1 MPSFVNP
8 IHTNANALNS
18 GTKNEVK
25 DTKNAPKSAS
35 KDFNKILNQKISKDK
50 TAPKENPNAL
60 KATPKDAKEDAKEL
74 EKTPTPHHQHA
85 QNLAKDQQAPTLK
98 DLLNHKKTTASHEA
112 QHETHEPTLKDL
124 LNHKKTTASHEA
136 QHETHEMHETN
147 PKTPNETLNKNE
159 KKPNGVASNAHQ
171 ANLTNKNPLTPTNH
185 ANNAIKNPTAPTH
198 NAKEPKTLKDIHAL
212 SQKHDLNASN
222 IQVGT
227 PLEKKETPLNAS
239 DQLALKTTQTS
250 INHTLAKNDSKNTAN
265 LSSVL
270 QSLEKKESHNK
281 ERTTPPSNEKKTPP
295 LREAL
300 QMNAIKRDKTL
311 SKKKPE
317 KTPTKTQTT
326 AATPENAP
334 KIPLKTPPLMPLIGA
349 NPPNDNAPTPLEKE
363 EKAKEVSENKEKT
376 KESNN
381 SAQSAQNAQASDKTS
396 ENKSAAPKETIKHF
410 TQQLK
415 QEIQEYKPPMS
426 RISMDLFP
434 KELGKVEVTIQKVG
448 KNLKVSVISHNNS
461 LQTFLDNQQDLKNSL
476 NALGFEGVDLS
487 FSQDSSKEQ
496 PKEPLREPFKE
507 QESTPLKENALKS
520 YQENTDNENK
530 ETSMQITL
538 YA

>member
-1 MPSFVNP
+1 MPSPINP
-8 IHTNANALNS
+8 IHTNANANASTLINS
-18 GTKNEVK
+18 GAKNEVK
-25 DTKNAPKSAS
+25 DTKNAPKNAS
-35 KDFNKILNQKISKDK
+35 KDFSKILNQKISKDK

-60 KATPKDAKEDAKEL
+60 KATPKDTKEL

-112 QHETHEPTLKDL
+112 QHETHK
-124 LNHKKTTASHEA
+124 
-136 QHETHEMHETN
+136 MHETN

-159 KKPNGVASNAHQ
+159 KKPNGVTSSVHQ
-171 ANLTNKNPLTPTNH
+171 ENSIHKNPLTPTNH
-185 ANNAIKNPTAPTH
+185 ANNAIKNPTAPTDTK
-198 NAKEPKTLKDIHAL
+198 KEPKTLKDIHVL

-222 IQVGT
+222 IQVSA

-250 INHTLAKNDSKNTAN
+250 INHTLAKNDTKNTAN

-270 QSLEKKESHNK
+270 QSLEKKESPNK
-281 ERTTPPSNEKKTPP
+281 EHATPPNNEKKTPP

-326 AATPENAP
+326 AQAATPENAP
-334 KIPLKTPPLMPLIGA
+334 KISLKTPPLMPLIGA
-349 NPPNDNAPTPLEKE
+349 NPPNDNTPTPLEKE
-363 EKAKEVSENKEKT
+363 EKTKEISENKEKT
-376 KESNN
+376 KESTN

-396 ENKSAAPKETIKHF
+396 ENKSVVPKETIKHF

-496 PKEPLREPFKE
+496 PKEQLREPFKE

>member
-1 MPSFVNP
+1 MPSPVNP
-8 IHTNANALNS
+8 IHTNANALN
-18 GTKNEVK
+18 GGAKNEVK

-35 KDFNKILNQKISKDK
+35 KDFSKILNQKISKDK
-50 TAPKENPNAL
+50 TASKEDPNAS
-60 KATPKDAKEDAKEL
+60 KVTPKDAKTL
-74 EKTPTPHHQHA
+74 EKTPTLNHQHA

-98 DLLNHKKTTASHEA
+98 DWLNHQKTTAPHEA
-112 QHETHEPTLKDL
+112 QHETHEA
-124 LNHKKTTASHEA
+124 N
-136 QHETHEMHETN
+136 ETN

-159 KKPNGVASNAHQ
+159 KKPNEVTSNAHQ
-171 ANLTNKNPLTPTNH
+171 TNLPSKNPITPNH
-185 ANNAIKNPTAPTH
+185 ANNATQKPTTPTH
-198 NAKEPKTLKDIHAL
+198 NAKDPKTLKDIQTL

-222 IQVGT
+222 IQAATT
-227 PLEKKETPLNAS
+227 PENKTPLNAS
-239 DQLALKTTQTS
+239 DHLALKTTQTPT
-250 INHTLAKNDSKNTAN
+250 NHTLAKNDAKNTAN

-270 QSLEKKESHNK
+270 QSLEKKESPNK
-281 ERTTPPSNEKKTPP
+281 EHANPQNNEKKTPP
-295 LREAL
+295 LKEAL

-326 AATPENAP
+326 APSITPENAP

-349 NPPNDNAPTPLEKE
+349 NPPPNNNIPTPLEKE
-363 EKAKEVSENKEKT
+363 EKTQEISDNKEKA
-376 KESNN
+376 KETNS
-381 SAQSAQNAQASDKTS
+381 SAQSTQNTQVSDKTS
-396 ENKSAAPKETIKHF
+396 DNKSIAPKETIKHF

-426 RISMDLFP
+426 KISMDLFP

-496 PKEPLREPFKE
+496 PKEQLREPFKE
-507 QESTPLKENALKS
+507 QELTPLKENALKS
-520 YQENTDNENK
+520 YQENTDHENQ

>member
-1 MPSFVNP
+1 MPSPINP
-8 IHTNANALNS
+8 IHTNANANASTLINS
-18 GTKNEVK
+18 GAKNEVK
-25 DTKNAPKSAS
+25 EAKNAPKSAS
-35 KDFNKILNQKISKDK
+35 KDFSKILNQKISKDK
-50 TAPKENPNAL
+50 AAPKENPL
-60 KATPKDAKEDAKEL
+60 KATPKDTKESAKEDAKEL

-112 QHETHEPTLKDL
+112 QHEIHE
-124 LNHKKTTASHEA
+124 N
-136 QHETHEMHETN
+136 HETN

-159 KKPNGVASNAHQ
+159 KKPNGVASSTHQ

-198 NAKEPKTLKDIHAL
+198 NAKDPKTLKDIQTL

-222 IQVGT
+222 IQAT
-227 PLEKKETPLNAS
+227 APLEKKETPLNAS
-239 DQLALKTTQTS
+239 DKLALKTTQTP
-250 INHTLAKNDSKNTAN
+250 INHTLAKNDAKNTAN

-270 QSLEKKESHNK
+270 QSLEKKESHHK
-281 ERTTPPSNEKKTPP
+281 EHATPPSNEKKTPP

-317 KTPTKTQTT
+317 KTLTKTQTT
-326 AATPENAP
+326 APSPENAP

-349 NPPNDNAPTPLEKE
+349 NPPNDNAPTLLKKE
-363 EKAKEVSENKEKT
+363 EKTKEVSENKEKT

-381 SAQSAQNAQASDKTS
+381 SAQSAQNAQASDKAS

-434 KELGKVEVTIQKVG
+434 KELGKVEVIIQKMG

-496 PKEPLREPFKE
+496 PKESLREPFKE
-507 QESTPLKENALKS
+507 QELTPLKENALKS
-520 YQENTDNENK
+520 YQENTDNENQ

>member
-1 MPSFVNP
+1 MPSPINP
-8 IHTNANALNS
+8 IHTNANASALNS
-18 GTKNEVK
+18 GAKNEVK

-35 KDFNKILNQKISKDK
+35 KDFSKILNQKISKDK
-50 TAPKENPNAL
+50 TAPKENPSAL

-112 QHETHEPTLKDL
+112 QHEI
-124 LNHKKTTASHEA
+124 HKN
-136 QHETHEMHETN
+136 HETN

-159 KKPNGVASNAHQ
+159 KKPNGVASSAHQ

-185 ANNAIKNPTAPTH
+185 AIKNPAAPTH
-198 NAKEPKTLKDIHAL
+198 NAKEPKTLKDIQTL

-222 IQVGT
+222 IQVGA

-250 INHTLAKNDSKNTAN
+250 INHTLAKNDTKNTAN

-281 ERTTPPSNEKKTPP
+281 ERTTPLSNEKKTPP

-326 AATPENAP
+326 AAIPEDAP

-376 KESNN
+376 KESTN
-381 SAQSAQNAQASDKTS
+381 SAQSAQNTQASDKTS
-396 ENKSAAPKETIKHF
+396 ENKSVTPKETIKHF

>member
-8 IHTNANALNS
+8 IHTNASTNANALNS
-18 GTKNEVK
+18 GAKNGVK

-35 KDFNKILNQKISKDK
+35 KDFSRILNQKISKDK
-50 TAPKENPNAL
+50 TAPKENPSAL
-60 KATPKDAKEDAKEL
+60 KATPKDTKENAKEL

-98 DLLNHKKTTASHEA
+98 DLLNHKKTTASHES
-112 QHETHEPTLKDL
+112 QHET
-124 LNHKKTTASHEA
+124 
-136 QHETHEMHETN
+136 HETN

-159 KKPNGVASNAHQ
+159 KKPNEITSGAHQ
-171 ANLTNKNPLTPTNH
+171 TNLTNKNPLTPTNH
-185 ANNAIKNPTAPTH
+185 TNNAIKNPTAPTDT
-198 NAKEPKTLKDIHAL
+198 KKDPKTLKDIQTL

-239 DQLALKTTQTS
+239 DQLALKATQTS
-250 INHTLAKNDSKNTAN
+250 INHTLAKNDAKNTAN

-281 ERTTPPSNEKKTPP
+281 ERTTLPSNEKKTPP

-326 AATPENAP
+326 AQAATPENAP

-349 NPPNDNAPTPLEKE
+349 NPPNNNNPTPLEKE

-376 KESNN
+376 KESTN

-426 RISMDLFP
+426 KISMDLFP

-496 PKEPLREPFKE
+496 PKEQLREPFKE

>member
-1 MPSFVNP
+1 MPSPVNP

-18 GTKNEVK
+18 GAKNEVK

-35 KDFNKILNQKISKDK
+35 KDFSKILNQKISKDK
-50 TAPKENPNAL
+50 TAPKEDPNAL
-60 KATPKDAKEDAKEL
+60 KATPKDAKAL
-74 EKTPTPHHQHA
+74 EKTPTLPHQHA
-85 QNLAKDQQAPTLK
+85 QKLAKDQQAPTLK
-98 DLLNHKKTTASHEA
+98 DWLNHKKTTAPHET
-112 QHETHEPTLKDL
+112 QHETHEA
-124 LNHKKTTASHEA
+124 N
-136 QHETHEMHETN
+136 ETN

-159 KKPNGVASNAHQ
+159 KKPNEVTSNAHQ
-171 ANLTNKNPLTPTNH
+171 TNLASKNPITPNH
-185 ANNAIKNPTAPTH
+185 ANNAIKNPTAPTDTK
-198 NAKEPKTLKDIHAL
+198 KEPKTLKDIQTL

-222 IQVGT
+222 IQAATT
-227 PLEKKETPLNAS
+227 PENKNPLNAS
-239 DQLALKTTQTS
+239 DHLALKTTQTPT
-250 INHTLAKNDSKNTAN
+250 NHTLAKNDAKNTAN

-281 ERTTPPSNEKKTPP
+281 EHANPQNNEKKTPP
-295 LREAL
+295 LKEAL
-300 QMNAIKRDKTL
+300 EMNAIKRDKTL
-311 SKKKPE
+311 SKKKSE
-317 KTPTKTQTT
+317 KTPTKTQIT
-326 AATPENAP
+326 APSTTPENAP

-349 NPPNDNAPTPLEKE
+349 NPPNDNIPTPLEKE
-363 EKAKEVSENKEKT
+363 ETTKEASENKEKA
-376 KESNN
+376 KETSN
-381 SAQSAQNAQASDKTS
+381 SAQNAQNTQASDKTS
-396 ENKSAAPKETIKHF
+396 DNKSAAPKETIKHF
-410 TQQLK
+410 AQQLK

-434 KELGKVEVTIQKVG
+434 KELGKVEVIIQKVG

-496 PKEPLREPFKE
+496 PKEQLRELFKE

-520 YQENTDNENK
+520 YQENTDHENQ

>member
-1 MPSFVNP
+1 MPSPINP
-8 IHTNANALNS
+8 IHTNASTLINS
-18 GTKNEVK
+18 GAKNEVK

-35 KDFNKILNQKISKDK
+35 KDFSKILNQKISKDK

-60 KATPKDAKEDAKEL
+60 KATPKDTKENAKEL

-98 DLLNHKKTTASHEA
+98 DLLNHKKTTASHET
-112 QHETHEPTLKDL
+112 QHEI
-124 LNHKKTTASHEA
+124 HKN
-136 QHETHEMHETN
+136 HETN

-159 KKPNGVASNAHQ
+159 KKPNGVVSNAHQ

-185 ANNAIKNPTAPTH
+185 PIKNPTAPTH
-198 NAKEPKTLKDIHAL
+198 NAKEPKTLKDIQTL

-222 IQVGT
+222 IQVNA

-250 INHTLAKNDSKNTAN
+250 INHTLAKNGTKNTAN

-270 QSLEKKESHNK
+270 QSLEKKESQNK
-281 ERTTPPSNEKKTPP
+281 EHATLPHNEKKTPP

-326 AATPENAP
+326 AQAATPENAP
-334 KIPLKTPPLMPLIGA
+334 KIPLKTLSLMPLIGA
-349 NPPNDNAPTPLEKE
+349 NPPNDNAPTLLEKE
-363 EKAKEVSENKEKT
+363 ETTKEASENKEKT
-376 KESNN
+376 KESTN
-381 SAQSAQNAQASDKTS
+381 SAQNAQNAQASDKTS
-396 ENKSAAPKETIKHF
+396 ENKSATPKETIKHF

-496 PKEPLREPFKE
+496 PKEPLRE

>member
-1 MPSFVNP
+1 MPSPINP
-8 IHTNANALNS
+8 IHTSTNANASINS
-18 GTKNEVK
+18 GAKNE

-35 KDFNKILNQKISKDK
+35 KDFSKILNQKISKDK

-60 KATPKDAKEDAKEL
+60 KATPKNSKEGAKEDAKKL
-74 EKTPTPHHQHA
+74 EKTPTLQPQHA
-85 QNLAKDQQAPTLK
+85 QDFAKDQQAPTLK
-98 DLLNHKKTTASHEA
+98 DLLNHQKTTASHEA
-112 QHETHEPTLKDL
+112 QHE
-124 LNHKKTTASHEA
+124 N
-136 QHETHEMHETN
+136 HETN

-159 KKPNGVASNAHQ
+159 KKPNGVTSNAHQ
-171 ANLTNKNPLTPTNH
+171 ANLTHKNPLTPTNH
-185 ANNAIKNPTAPTH
+185 ANKNPTTPTH
-198 NAKEPKTLKDIHAL
+198 NAKEPKTLKDIQTL

-222 IQVGT
+222 IQAT
-227 PLEKKETPLNAS
+227 APLEKKETSLSAS
-239 DQLALKTTQTS
+239 DQLALKTTQTP

-270 QSLEKKESHNK
+270 QSLEKKESQNK
-281 ERTTPPSNEKKTPP
+281 ERTTPPNNEKKTPP

-300 QMNAIKRDKTL
+300 PMNAIKRDKTL

-317 KTPTKTQTT
+317 KTPTKAQTT
-326 AATPENAP
+326 APSIAPKNPP

-349 NPPNDNAPTPLEKE
+349 NPPPNDNAPTLLEKE
-363 EKAKEVSENKEKT
+363 ETTKEASDNKEKT
-376 KESNN
+376 KESTN
-381 SAQSAQNAQASDKTS
+381 STQSAQNAQASDKAS
-396 ENKSAAPKETIKHF
+396 ENKSTAPKETIKHF

-434 KELGKVEVTIQKVG
+434 KELGKVEVIIQKVG

-496 PKEPLREPFKE
+496 HKESLRESFKE

>member
-1 MPSFVNP
+1 MPSPINP
-8 IHTNANALNS
+8 IHTNASANANALNS
-18 GTKNEVK
+18 GAKNE

-35 KDFNKILNQKISKDK
+35 KDFSKILNQKISKDK
-50 TAPKENPNAL
+50 TASKESPNPNAL
-60 KATPKDAKEDAKEL
+60 KATPKDAKENAKAL
-74 EKTPTPHHQHA
+74 EKTPTPPHQHA

-98 DLLNHKKTTASHEA
+98 DWLNHKKTTAPHET
-112 QHETHEPTLKDL
+112 QHETHEA
-124 LNHKKTTASHEA
+124 NEA
-136 QHETHEMHETN
+136 N

-159 KKPNGVASNAHQ
+159 KKPNEVTSNDHQ
-171 ANLTNKNPLTPTNH
+171 TNLTNKNPITPTNR
-185 ANNAIKNPTAPTH
+185 ANNAIKNPTAPTDTK
-198 NAKEPKTLKDIHAL
+198 KEPKTLKDIQTL

-222 IQVGT
+222 IQAT
-227 PLEKKETPLNAS
+227 APLEKKETPLNAS
-239 DQLALKTTQTS
+239 DQLALKTTQAP
-250 INHTLAKNDSKNTAN
+250 INNTLAKNDAKNTAN

-281 ERTTPPSNEKKTPP
+281 EHATPPNNEKKTPP
-295 LREAL
+295 LKEAL

-311 SKKKPE
+311 SKKKSE
-317 KTPTKTQTT
+317 KTLIHAKTQTT
-326 AATPENAP
+326 APSIVSENAP

-349 NPPNDNAPTPLEKE
+349 NPPPNNNAPTPLEKE
-363 EKAKEVSENKEKT
+363 EKTQEVSDNKEKT
-376 KESNN
+376 KETNS
-381 SAQSAQNAQASDKTS
+381 SAQSAQNTQASDKTS
-396 ENKSAAPKETIKHF
+396 DNKSIAPKETIKHF

-434 KELGKVEVTIQKVG
+434 KELGKVEVIIQKVG

-496 PKEPLREPFKE
+496 PKEQLRELFKE

-520 YQENTDNENK
+520 YQENTDHENQ

>member
-1 MPSFVNP
+1 MPSPINP

-18 GTKNEVK
+18 GAKNEVK
-25 DTKNAPKSAS
+25 DAKNAPKSAS
-35 KDFNKILNQKISKDK
+35 KDFSKILNQKISKDK

-60 KATPKDAKEDAKEL
+60 KATPQNAKEDAKAL
-74 EKTPTPHHQHA
+74 EKTPTPHPQHA
-85 QNLAKDQQAPTLK
+85 QNPAKDQQAPTLK
-98 DLLNHKKTTASHEA
+98 DLLNHQKTTASHA
-112 QHETHEPTLKDL
+112 QHEK
-124 LNHKKTTASHEA
+124 N
-136 QHETHEMHETN
+136 HETN

-159 KKPNGVASNAHQ
+159 KKPNGVTSNAHQ
-171 ANLTNKNPLTPTNH
+171 TNLTNKNPLTPTNH
-185 ANNAIKNPTAPTH
+185 ANNANKNPTAPTH
-198 NAKEPKTLKDIHAL
+198 NAKESKTLKDIQTL

-222 IQVGT
+222 IQATTT
-227 PLEKKETPLNAS
+227 PENKTHLNAS
-239 DQLALKTTQTS
+239 DQLALKTTQTP
-250 INHTLAKNDSKNTAN
+250 INNTLAKNDSKNTAS

-281 ERTTPPSNEKKTPP
+281 EHANPPNNEKKTPP
-295 LREAL
+295 LKEAL

-311 SKKKPE
+311 SKKKSE
-317 KTPTKTQTT
+317 KTPTKAQTT
-326 AATPENAP
+326 APSTTPENAP

-349 NPPNDNAPTPLEKE
+349 NPPNDNPPTLLEKE
-363 EKAKEVSENKEKT
+363 ETTKEVSDNKEKT
-376 KESNN
+376 KEASN

-396 ENKSAAPKETIKHF
+396 ENKSVTPKETIKHF

-434 KELGKVEVTIQKVG
+434 KELGKVEVIIQKVG

-496 PKEPLREPFKE
+496 QAPKDQPKEPFKE
-507 QESTPLKENALKS
+507 QESSPLKENALKS
-520 YQENTDNENK
+520 YQENTDHENK

>member
-1 MPSFVNP
+1 MPSPINP
-8 IHTNANALNS
+8 IHTNANANANALIKNS
-18 GTKNEVK
+18 GAKNEVK
-25 DTKNAPKSAS
+25 EAKNAPKSTS
-35 KDFNKILNQKISKDK
+35 KDFSKILNQKISKDK
-50 TAPKENPNAL
+50 TAPKENPSAL
-60 KATPKDAKEDAKEL
+60 KATPKDAKEDAKQNAKEL

-112 QHETHEPTLKDL
+112 QHEI
-124 LNHKKTTASHEA
+124 HKN
-136 QHETHEMHETN
+136 HETN

-171 ANLTNKNPLTPTNH
+171 ANLTHKNPLTPTNH
-185 ANNAIKNPTAPTH
+185 AIKNPTAPTH
-198 NAKEPKTLKDIHAL
+198 NAKESKTLKDIQTL

-222 IQVGT
+222 IQVGA

-239 DQLALKTTQTS
+239 DQLALKTTQAP

-270 QSLEKKESHNK
+270 QSLEKKESQNK
-281 ERTTPPSNEKKTPP
+281 EHATLPHNEKKTPP

-317 KTPTKTQTT
+317 KTPIHAKAQTT
-326 AATPENAP
+326 AQAATLENAP

-349 NPPNDNAPTPLEKE
+349 NPTNDNTPTPLEKE
-363 EKAKEVSENKEKT
+363 EKAKEASENKEKT
-376 KESNN
+376 KESTN
-381 SAQSAQNAQASDKTS
+381 STQSAQNAQASDKTS

-496 PKEPLREPFKE
+496 PKEPFKE

-530 ETSMQITL
+530 ETIMQITL

>member
-1 MPSFVNP
+1 MPSPINP
-8 IHTNANALNS
+8 IHTNASANANALNS
-18 GTKNEVK
+18 GAKNE

-35 KDFNKILNQKISKDK
+35 KDFSKILNQKIAKDK
-50 TAPKENPNAL
+50 TTPKENPNAL
-60 KATPKDAKEDAKEL
+60 KATPKNSKEGAKEDAKTL

-85 QNLAKDQQAPTLK
+85 KDFAKDQQAPTLK
-98 DLLNHKKTTASHEA
+98 DLLNHKKTTAPHET
-112 QHETHEPTLKDL
+112 QHETHEA
-124 LNHKKTTASHEA
+124 N
-136 QHETHEMHETN
+136 ETN

-159 KKPNGVASNAHQ
+159 KKPNGVTSNAHQ
-171 ANLTNKNPLTPTNH
+171 TNLASKNPLTPTNRT
-185 ANNAIKNPTAPTH
+185 NNAIKNPTAPTH
-198 NAKEPKTLKDIHAL
+198 NAKESKTLKDIQTL

-222 IQVGT
+222 IQAT
-227 PLEKKETPLNAS
+227 APLEKRETPLNAG

-250 INHTLAKNDSKNTAN
+250 INHTLAKNDAKNTAN

-270 QSLEKKESHNK
+270 QSLEKKEPQNK
-281 ERTTPPSNEKKTPP
+281 DHATPPNNEKKTPP
-295 LREAL
+295 LKEAL

-311 SKKKPE
+311 SKKKSE
-317 KTPTKTQTT
+317 KTPTKAQTT
-326 AATPENAP
+326 APSIAPENAP

-349 NPPNDNAPTPLEKE
+349 NPPPNDNIPTPLEKE
-363 EKAKEVSENKEKT
+363 ETTKEASDNKEKT
-376 KESNN
+376 KETSN

-396 ENKSAAPKETIKHF
+396 ENKSTAPKETIKHF

-434 KELGKVEVTIQKVG
+434 KELGKVEVIIQKVG

-496 PKEPLREPFKE
+496 EKEQLRELFKE

-520 YQENTDNENK
+520 YQENTDHENQ

>member
-1 MPSFVNP
+1 MPSPINP
-8 IHTNANALNS
+8 IHTNASALNS
-18 GTKNEVK
+18 GAKNGVK

-35 KDFNKILNQKISKDK
+35 KDFSKILNQKISNDK
-50 TAPKENPNAL
+50 SAPKENPSAL
-60 KATPKDAKEDAKEL
+60 KATPKDAKKDAKEL

-98 DLLNHKKTTASHEA
+98 DLLNHKKTTASHES
-112 QHETHEPTLKDL
+112 QHEI
-124 LNHKKTTASHEA
+124 HKN
-136 QHETHEMHETN
+136 HETN

-159 KKPNGVASNAHQ
+159 KKPNGVISSAHQ

-185 ANNAIKNPTAPTH
+185 TIKNPTAPTH
-198 NAKEPKTLKDIHAL
+198 NAKEPKTLKDIQTL

-222 IQVGT
+222 IQVRA

-239 DQLALKTTQTS
+239 DQLALKATQTS
-250 INHTLAKNDSKNTAN
+250 INHTLAKNDAKNTAN

-270 QSLEKKESHNK
+270 QSLEKKESHDK

-300 QMNAIKRDKTL
+300 QMNAVKRDKTL

-317 KTPTKTQTT
+317 KTPTKTKTT
-326 AATPENAP
+326 AQAVTLENAP

-349 NPPNDNAPTPLEKE
+349 NSPNDNAPTPLEKE

-376 KESNN
+376 KESTN
-381 SAQSAQNAQASDKTS
+381 STQSAQNAQASDKAS

-496 PKEPLREPFKE
+496 PKEQLKEPFKE
-507 QESTPLKENALKS
+507 QELTPLKENALKN
-520 YQENTDNENK
+520 YQENTNNENK

>member
-1 MPSFVNP
+1 MPSPINP
-8 IHTNANALNS
+8 IHASANASTLNS
-18 GTKNEVK
+18 GAKNEVK

-35 KDFNKILNQKISKDK
+35 KDFSKILNQKISKDK

-60 KATPKDAKEDAKEL
+60 KATPKNSKEGAKEDAKEL
-74 EKTPTPHHQHA
+74 EKTPTPHPQHA

-98 DLLNHKKTTASHEA
+98 DLLNHQKTTASHEA
-112 QHETHEPTLKDL
+112 QNETHE
-124 LNHKKTTASHEA
+124 N
-136 QHETHEMHETN
+136 HETN

-159 KKPNGVASNAHQ
+159 KKPNEFTSSAHQ
-171 ANLTNKNPLTPTNH
+171 ASLINKNPLTPTNH

-198 NAKEPKTLKDIHAL
+198 NAKEPKTLKDIQTL

-222 IQVGT
+222 IQATTT
-227 PLEKKETPLNAS
+227 PENKTPLNAS
-239 DQLALKTTQTS
+239 DQLALKTTQAP
-250 INHTLAKNDSKNTAN
+250 INHTLAKNDAKNTAN

-270 QSLEKKESHNK
+270 QSLEKKDPHNK
-281 ERTTPPSNEKKTPP
+281 EHATPPNNEKKTPP

-300 QMNAIKRDKTL
+300 PMNAIKRDKTL
-311 SKKKPE
+311 SKKKSE
-317 KTPTKTQTT
+317 KTPTKAQTT
-326 AATPENAP
+326 APSIAPENAP

-363 EKAKEVSENKEKT
+363 EKTKEASDNKEKT
-376 KESNN
+376 KESTN
-381 SAQSAQNAQASDKTS
+381 SAQSVQNTQSSDKTS
-396 ENKSAAPKETIKHF
+396 ENKSTTPKETIKHF

-496 PKEPLREPFKE
+496 EKEPFKELFKE
-507 QESTPLKENALKS
+507 QESSPLKENALKS

>member
-1 MPSFVNP
+1 MPSPVNP

-18 GTKNEVK
+18 GAKNEVK
-25 DTKNAPKSAS
+25 DAKNAPKSAS
-35 KDFNKILNQKISKDK
+35 KDFSKILNQKISKDK

-60 KATPKDAKEDAKEL
+60 KATPKNSKESAKEDAKTL
-74 EKTPTPHHQHA
+74 KTPTLPHQHA
-85 QNLAKDQQAPTLK
+85 QNPAKDQQAPTLK
-98 DLLNHKKTTASHEA
+98 DWLNHKKTTASHEA
-112 QHETHEPTLKDL
+112 QHET
-124 LNHKKTTASHEA
+124 
-136 QHETHEMHETN
+136 HETN

-159 KKPNGVASNAHQ
+159 KKPNGVTSNAHQ
-171 ANLTNKNPLTPTNH
+171 TSLTNKNPLPPTNH

-198 NAKEPKTLKDIHAL
+198 NAKEPKTLKDIQTL

-222 IQVGT
+222 IQAATT
-227 PLEKKETPLNAS
+227 PENKTPLNAS
-239 DQLALKTTQTS
+239 DQLALKTTQTP
-250 INHTLAKNDSKNTAN
+250 INHTLTKNNTKNTAN

-281 ERTTPPSNEKKTPP
+281 ERTTPPNNEKKTPP
-295 LREAL
+295 LKEAL
-300 QMNAIKRDKTL
+300 PMNAIKRDKTL
-311 SKKKPE
+311 SKKKSE
-317 KTPTKTQTT
+317 KTPTKAQTT
-326 AATPENAP
+326 APSIAPENAP

-349 NPPNDNAPTPLEKE
+349 NPPLNDNAPTLLEKE
-363 EKAKEVSENKEKT
+363 ETTKEASDNKEKT
-376 KESNN
+376 KETNN

-396 ENKSAAPKETIKHF
+396 ENKSTAPKETIKHF
-410 TQQLK
+410 IQQLK

-434 KELGKVEVTIQKVG
+434 KELGKVEVVIQKVG

-496 PKEPLREPFKE
+496 PKEQLRELFKE
-507 QESTPLKENALKS
+507 QESSPLKENALKS
-520 YQENTDNENK
+520 YQENTDNENQ

>member
-1 MPSFVNP
+1 MPSPVNP

-18 GTKNEVK
+18 GAKNE

-35 KDFNKILNQKISKDK
+35 KDFSKILNQKISKDK
-50 TAPKENPNAL
+50 TASKEDPNAL
-60 KATPKDAKEDAKEL
+60 KATPKNAKEGAKEDAKAL
-74 EKTPTPHHQHA
+74 EKTPTPHVQTPKEI
-85 QNLAKDQQAPTLK
+85 AKNQQAPTLK
-98 DLLNHKKTTASHEA
+98 DWLNHPKTHPKTHPTAPQKA
-112 QHETHEPTLKDL
+112 QHETHE
-124 LNHKKTTASHEA
+124 
-136 QHETHEMHETN
+136 HETN
-147 PKTPNETLNKNE
+147 PKTPNETLNKNG
-159 KKPNGVASNAHQ
+159 KKPNEVTSNAHQ
-171 ANLTNKNPLTPTNH
+171 TNLLSKNPITPNR
-185 ANNAIKNPTAPTH
+185 ANNAIKNPTAPTDTK
-198 NAKEPKTLKDIHAL
+198 KEPKTLKDIQAL

-222 IQVGT
+222 IQAATT
-227 PLEKKETPLNAS
+227 PENKTPLNAS
-239 DQLALKTTQTS
+239 DQLALKTTQTP
-250 INHTLAKNDSKNTAN
+250 INHTLAKNDAKNTAN

-270 QSLEKKESHNK
+270 QSLEKKEPPNK
-281 ERTTPPSNEKKTPP
+281 EHANLQNNEKKTPP
-295 LREAL
+295 LKEAL

-311 SKKKPE
+311 SKKKSE
-317 KTPTKTQTT
+317 KTPIHAKTQTT
-326 AATPENAP
+326 APSATPENAP

-349 NPPNDNAPTPLEKE
+349 NPPPNDNAPTPLEKE
-363 EKAKEVSENKEKT
+363 EKTQEISENKEKA
-376 KESNN
+376 KEASS
-381 SAQSAQNAQASDKTS
+381 SAQSAQNTQASDKTS
-396 ENKSAAPKETIKHF
+396 ENKSIAPKETIKHF

-426 RISMDLFP
+426 KISMDLFP
-434 KELGKVEVTIQKVG
+434 KELGKVEVIIQKVG

-496 PKEPLREPFKE
+496 PKEQLRELFKE
-507 QESTPLKENALKS
+507 QESSPLKENALKS

>member
-1 MPSFVNP
+1 MPSPINP
-8 IHTNANALNS
+8 IHTNANANANASINS
-18 GTKNEVK
+18 GAKNE

-35 KDFNKILNQKISKDK
+35 KDFSKILNQKISKDK

-60 KATPKDAKEDAKEL
+60 KATPKDAKEGAKENAKAL
-74 EKTPTPHHQHA
+74 EKTPTLPHQHA
-85 QNLAKDQQAPTLK
+85 QNPAKDQQAPTLK
-98 DLLNHKKTTASHEA
+98 DWLNHQKTTASHEA
-112 QHETHEPTLKDL
+112 QHET
-124 LNHKKTTASHEA
+124 
-136 QHETHEMHETN
+136 HETN

-159 KKPNGVASNAHQ
+159 KKSNGVTSSAHQ
-171 ANLTNKNPLTPTNH
+171 TNLASKNPITPNH
-185 ANNAIKNPTAPTH
+185 ANNAIKNPTTPTH
-198 NAKEPKTLKDIHAL
+198 NAKDPKTLKDIQTL

-222 IQVGT
+222 IQATT
-227 PLEKKETPLNAS
+227 PLEKKETPLSAS
-239 DQLALKTTQTS
+239 DQFALKTTQTP
-250 INHTLAKNDSKNTAN
+250 INNTLAKNDAKNTAN

-270 QSLEKKESHNK
+270 QSLEKKDPHNK
-281 ERTTPPSNEKKTPP
+281 EHANPTSNEKKTPS
-295 LREAL
+295 LKEAL

-317 KTPTKTQTT
+317 KTPTKAQTT
-326 AATPENAP
+326 ISSIAPENAP

-349 NPPNDNAPTPLEKE
+349 NPPPNDNPPTLLEKE
-363 EKAKEVSENKEKT
+363 ETTKEASDSKEKT

-434 KELGKVEVTIQKVG
+434 KELGKVEVIIQKVG

-496 PKEPLREPFKE
+496 PKEPFKE
-507 QESTPLKENALKS
+507 QELTPLKENALKS

>member
-1 MPSFVNP
+1 MPSPVNP
-8 IHTNANALNS
+8 IHTNASANANALNS
-18 GTKNEVK
+18 GAKNE

-35 KDFNKILNQKISKDK
+35 KDFSKILNQKISKDK
-50 TAPKENPNAL
+50 TAPKESPNAL
-60 KATPKDAKEDAKEL
+60 KAAQKDAKKDAKAL

-85 QNLAKDQQAPTLK
+85 QNPAKDQQAPTLK
-98 DLLNHKKTTASHEA
+98 DWLNRPKTHPTAPHET
-112 QHETHEPTLKDL
+112 QHETHEA
-124 LNHKKTTASHEA
+124 N
-136 QHETHEMHETN
+136 ETN

-159 KKPNGVASNAHQ
+159 KKPDEVTSNAHQ
-171 ANLTNKNPLTPTNH
+171 ENSTHKNPLTPTNN
-185 ANNAIKNPTAPTH
+185 ANHTIKNPTALTH
-198 NAKEPKTLKDIHAL
+198 NAKEPKTLKDIQTL

-222 IQVGT
+222 IQATTTPENKT
-227 PLEKKETPLNAS
+227 PLSTS
-239 DQLALKTTQTS
+239 DQLALKTAQTS

-270 QSLEKKESHNK
+270 QSLEKKDPHNK
-281 ERTTPPSNEKKTPP
+281 EHATPPNNEKKTPP
-295 LREAL
+295 LKEAL
-300 QMNAIKRDKTL
+300 PMNAIKRDKTL

-317 KTPTKTQTT
+317 KTPTKAQTT
-326 AATPENAP
+326 AQAVTPENAP

-349 NPPNDNAPTPLEKE
+349 NPPPNDNAPTPLEKE
-363 EKAKEVSENKEKT
+363 ETTKEASDNKEKT
-376 KESNN
+376 KESSN

-396 ENKSAAPKETIKHF
+396 ENKSVTPKETIRHF

-496 PKEPLREPFKE
+496 PKEPFKEPFKE
-507 QESTPLKENALKS
+507 QELTPLKENALKS

>member
-1 MPSFVNP
+1 MPSPINP
-8 IHTNANALNS
+8 IHTNASANANANASTLINS
-18 GTKNEVK
+18 GAKNE

-35 KDFNKILNQKISKDK
+35 KDFSKILNQKISKDK
-50 TAPKENPNAL
+50 TASKESPNPNAL
-60 KATPKDAKEDAKEL
+60 KATPKDAKENAKEL

-85 QNLAKDQQAPTLK
+85 QNPAKDQQAPTLK
-98 DLLNHKKTTASHEA
+98 DLLNHQKTTASHEA
-112 QHETHEPTLKDL
+112 QHEI
-124 LNHKKTTASHEA
+124 
-136 QHETHEMHETN
+136 HETN

-159 KKPNGVASNAHQ
+159 KKPNGVTSNAHQ
-171 ANLTNKNPLTPTNH
+171 ANSTHKNPLTPTNN
-185 ANNAIKNPTAPTH
+185 ANSANKNPTAPTH
-198 NAKEPKTLKDIHAL
+198 NAKEPKTLKDIQTL

-222 IQVGT
+222 IQATT
-227 PLEKKETPLNAS
+227 PLEKKETPLNAG
-239 DQLALKTTQTS
+239 DQLALKTTQTP
-250 INHTLAKNDSKNTAN
+250 INHTLAKNDAKNTAN

-281 ERTTPPSNEKKTPP
+281 EHATPPSNEKKTPP
-295 LREAL
+295 LKEAL
-300 QMNAIKRDKTL
+300 PMNAIKRDKTL
-311 SKKKPE
+311 SKKKSE
-317 KTPTKTQTT
+317 KTPTKAQTT
-326 AATPENAP
+326 APSIAPENAP

-349 NPPNDNAPTPLEKE
+349 NPPPNDNAPTPLEKE
-363 EKAKEVSENKEKT
+363 EKTKEISDNKEKT

-396 ENKSAAPKETIKHF
+396 ENKSVTPKETIKHF

-496 PKEPLREPFKE
+496 PKEPFKEPFKE
-507 QESTPLKENALKS
+507 QESTPLKENALKN

>member
-1 MPSFVNP
+1 MPSLVNP

-18 GTKNEVK
+18 GAKNEVK

-35 KDFNKILNQKISKDK
+35 KDFSKILNQKISKDK
-50 TAPKENPNAL
+50 TTPKENPSAL
-60 KATPKDAKEDAKEL
+60 KDAPKDAKAL
-74 EKTPTPHHQHA
+74 EKTPTLPHQHA

-98 DLLNHKKTTASHEA
+98 DWLNHPKTHPTAKHET
-112 QHETHEPTLKDL
+112 QHETHEA
-124 LNHKKTTASHEA
+124 N
-136 QHETHEMHETN
+136 ETN

-159 KKPNGVASNAHQ
+159 KKPNEVTSNAHQ
-171 ANLTNKNPLTPTNH
+171 TNLPSKNPITPNH
-185 ANNAIKNPTAPTH
+185 ANNANATQKPTAPTH
-198 NAKEPKTLKDIHAL
+198 NAKEPKTLKDIQTL

-222 IQVGT
+222 IQAATT
-227 PLEKKETPLNAS
+227 PENKTPLNAS
-239 DQLALKTTQTS
+239 DHLALKTTQVPT
-250 INHTLAKNDSKNTAN
+250 NHTLAKNDAKNTAN

-270 QSLEKKESHNK
+270 QSLEKKESPNK
-281 ERTTPPSNEKKTPP
+281 EHANPQNNEKKTPP
-295 LREAL
+295 LKEAL

-311 SKKKPE
+311 SKKKSE
-317 KTPTKTQTT
+317 KTPIHAKTQTT
-326 AATPENAP
+326 APSATPENAP
-334 KIPLKTPPLMPLIGA
+334 KISLKTPPLMPLVGA
-349 NPPNDNAPTPLEKE
+349 NPPPNDNAPTLLEKE
-363 EKAKEVSENKEKT
+363 ETTKEVSENKEKT
-376 KESNN
+376 KESN
-381 SAQSAQNAQASDKTS
+381 SSAQNAQNTQASDKTS
-396 ENKSAAPKETIKHF
+396 ENKSTTPKETIKHF

-426 RISMDLFP
+426 KISMDLFP
-434 KELGKVEVTIQKVG
+434 KELGKVEVIIQKVG

-507 QESTPLKENALKS
+507 QELTPSKENALKS
-520 YQENTDNENK
+520 YQENTDNENQ

>member
-1 MPSFVNP
+1 MPSPVNP

-18 GTKNEVK
+18 GAKNEVK

-35 KDFNKILNQKISKDK
+35 KDFSKILNQKISKDK
-50 TAPKENPNAL
+50 TTPKESLNHSAL
-60 KATPKDAKEDAKEL
+60 KDTPKDAKEDAKAL
-74 EKTPTPHHQHA
+74 EKTPTLHHQHA
-85 QNLAKDQQAPTLK
+85 QNPAKDQQAPTLK
-98 DLLNHKKTTASHEA
+98 DWLNHQKTTALHEV
-112 QHETHEPTLKDL
+112 QHE
-124 LNHKKTTASHEA
+124 N
-136 QHETHEMHETN
+136 HETN

-159 KKPNGVASNAHQ
+159 KKPNEVTSNAHQ
-171 ANLTNKNPLTPTNH
+171 TNLTNKNPITPTNR
-185 ANNAIKNPTAPTH
+185 ANNSIKNPTTPTDTK
-198 NAKEPKTLKDIHAL
+198 KEPKTLKDIQTL

-222 IQVGT
+222 IQAATT
-227 PLEKKETPLNAS
+227 PENKTPLNAS
-239 DQLALKTTQTS
+239 DQLALKTTQTPT
-250 INHTLAKNDSKNTAN
+250 NHTLAKNDAKNTAN

-270 QSLEKKESHNK
+270 QSLEKKEVHNK
-281 ERTTPPSNEKKTPP
+281 ERTNPQNNEKKTPP
-295 LREAL
+295 LKEAL
-300 QMNAIKRDKTL
+300 EMNAIKRDKTL

-317 KTPTKTQTT
+317 KTPTKAQTT
-326 AATPENAP
+326 APSATPENAP

-349 NPPNDNAPTPLEKE
+349 NPPNNNAPTPLEKE
-363 EKAKEVSENKEKT
+363 ETTKEASDNKEKT

-381 SAQSAQNAQASDKTS
+381 SAQNAQNAQASDKTS
-396 ENKSAAPKETIKHF
+396 ENKSIAPKETIKHF

-434 KELGKVEVTIQKVG
+434 KELGKVEVIIQKVG

-496 PKEPLREPFKE
+496 PKEQLRELFKE

-520 YQENTDNENK
+520 YQENTDHENQ

>member
-1 MPSFVNP
+1 MPSPINP
-8 IHTNANALNS
+8 IHTNASANASTLINS
-18 GTKNEVK
+18 GAKNE

-35 KDFNKILNQKISKDK
+35 KDFSKILNQKISKDK

-60 KATPKDAKEDAKEL
+60 KATPKNSKENAKGDAKEL
-74 EKTPTPHHQHA
+74 EKTPTLQPQHA
-85 QNLAKDQQAPTLK
+85 QDFAKDQQAPTLK
-98 DLLNHKKTTASHEA
+98 DWLNHKKTTASHED
-112 QHETHEPTLKDL
+112 QHEIHE
-124 LNHKKTTASHEA
+124 N
-136 QHETHEMHETN
+136 HETN

-159 KKPNGVASNAHQ
+159 KKPNGVTSSVHQ
-171 ANLTNKNPLTPTNH
+171 TSLTHKNPLTPTNH

-198 NAKEPKTLKDIHAL
+198 NAKDPKTLKDIQTL

-222 IQVGT
+222 IQVTTT
-227 PLEKKETPLNAS
+227 PENKTPLNAS

-250 INHTLAKNDSKNTAN
+250 INHTLAKNDTKNTAN

-270 QSLEKKESHNK
+270 QSLEKKDPHNK
-281 ERTTPPSNEKKTPP
+281 EHATPPNNEKKTPP

-300 QMNAIKRDKTL
+300 PMNAIKRDKTL

-317 KTPTKTQTT
+317 KTPTKAQTT
-326 AATPENAP
+326 APSIAPENAP

-349 NPPNDNAPTPLEKE
+349 NPPPNDNAPTPLEKE
-363 EKAKEVSENKEKT
+363 EKTKEVSENKEKT
-376 KESNN
+376 KESTN
-381 SAQSAQNAQASDKTS
+381 STQNAQNAQASDKAS
-396 ENKSAAPKETIKHF
+396 ENKSATPKETIKHF

-496 PKEPLREPFKE
+496 PKEQLREPFKE

>member
-1 MPSFVNP
+1 MPSPINP
-8 IHTNANALNS
+8 IHTNANANALNS
-18 GTKNEVK
+18 GAKNE
-25 DTKNAPKSAS
+25 DTKNAPKGAS
-35 KDFNKILNQKISKDK
+35 KDFSKILNQKISKDK
-50 TAPKENPNAL
+50 TAPKENPSAL
-60 KATPKDAKEDAKEL
+60 KASPKDAKEDAKEL

-98 DLLNHKKTTASHEA
+98 DLLNHQKTTASHEA
-112 QHETHEPTLKDL
+112 QHK
-124 LNHKKTTASHEA
+124 N
-136 QHETHEMHETN
+136 HETN

-159 KKPNGVASNAHQ
+159 KKPNEFTSSAHQ

-185 ANNAIKNPTAPTH
+185 ANNAIKNPTAPTDTK
-198 NAKEPKTLKDIHAL
+198 KEPKTLKDIQTL

-222 IQVGT
+222 IQATTTPENKT
-227 PLEKKETPLNAS
+227 PLKAS

-250 INHTLAKNDSKNTAN
+250 INHTLAKNGAKNTAN

-317 KTPTKTQTT
+317 KTPTKAQTT
-326 AATPENAP
+326 AQAATPENAP

-363 EKAKEVSENKEKT
+363 EKTKEASENKEKT
-376 KESNN
+376 KESTNN
-381 SAQSAQNAQASDKTS
+381 TQSAQNTQASDKAS
-396 ENKSAAPKETIKHF
+396 ENKSTAPKETIKHF

-496 PKEPLREPFKE
+496 PKEQLREPFKE
-507 QESTPLKENALKS
+507 QELTPLKENALKS
-520 YQENTDNENK
+520 YQENTDNENQ

>member
-1 MPSFVNP
+1 MPSPINP

-18 GTKNEVK
+18 GAKNE

-35 KDFNKILNQKISKDK
+35 KDFSKILNQKISKDK
-50 TAPKENPNAL
+50 TAPKESPNAL
-60 KATPKDAKEDAKEL
+60 KATQKDAKEDAKAL
-74 EKTPTPHHQHA
+74 EKTSTPHHQHA
-85 QNLAKDQQAPTLK
+85 QNPAKDQQAPTLK

-112 QHETHEPTLKDL
+112 QHEI
-124 LNHKKTTASHEA
+124 
-136 QHETHEMHETN
+136 HETN

-159 KKPNGVASNAHQ
+159 KKPNGVTSNAHQ
-171 ANLTNKNPLTPTNH
+171 ENSIHKNPLTPTNH
-185 ANNAIKNPTAPTH
+185 ANHTIKNPTAPTH
-198 NAKEPKTLKDIHAL
+198 NAKEPKTLKDIQTL

-222 IQVGT
+222 IQVIA

-239 DQLALKTTQTS
+239 DQLALKTTQTP

-270 QSLEKKESHNK
+270 QSLEKKDPHNK
-281 ERTTPPSNEKKTPP
+281 ERATPPNNEKKTPP
-295 LREAL
+295 LKEAL
-300 QMNAIKRDKTL
+300 PMNAIKRDKTL

-317 KTPTKTQTT
+317 KTPTKAQTT
-326 AATPENAP
+326 APSVTPENAP

-349 NPPNDNAPTPLEKE
+349 NPPPNDNAPTPLEKE
-363 EKAKEVSENKEKT
+363 EKTKEASDNKEKT

-396 ENKSAAPKETIKHF
+396 ENKSVTPKETIKHF

-496 PKEPLREPFKE
+496 PKEPFKEPFKE
-507 QESTPLKENALKS
+507 QELTPLKENALKS
-520 YQENTDNENK
+520 YQENTDHENQ

>member
-1 MPSFVNP
+1 MPSPINP
-8 IHTNANALNS
+8 IHANANASALNS
-18 GTKNEVK
+18 GAKNEVK

-35 KDFNKILNQKISKDK
+35 KDFSKILNQKISKDK

-112 QHETHEPTLKDL
+112 QDETHE
-124 LNHKKTTASHEA
+124 N
-136 QHETHEMHETN
+136 HETN

-159 KKPNGVASNAHQ
+159 KKPNGVTSNAHQ

-185 ANNAIKNPTAPTH
+185 ANKNPTAPTDT
-198 NAKEPKTLKDIHAL
+198 KKDPKTLKDIQTL

-227 PLEKKETPLNAS
+227 PLEKKETPLKAS

-250 INHTLAKNDSKNTAN
+250 INHTLTKNDAKNTAN

-270 QSLEKKESHNK
+270 QSLEKKESQNK

-326 AATPENAP
+326 AQAATPENAP

-349 NPPNDNAPTPLEKE
+349 NPPNDNAPTLLEKE
-363 EKAKEVSENKEKT
+363 EKAKEASDNKEKT
-376 KESNN
+376 KESTN
-381 SAQSAQNAQASDKTS
+381 SAQNAQNAQASDKAS

-496 PKEPLREPFKE
+496 PKEQLRESFKE
-507 QESTPLKENALKS
+507 QESSPLKENALKS
-520 YQENTDNENK
+520 YQENTDHENQ

>member
-1 MPSFVNP
+1 MPSPVNP

-18 GTKNEVK
+18 GAKNE

-35 KDFNKILNQKISKDK
+35 KDFSKILNQKISKDK
-50 TAPKENPNAL
+50 TASKEDPNAL
-60 KATPKDAKEDAKEL
+60 KDTPKDAKEDAKAL
-74 EKTPTPHHQHA
+74 EKTPTLPHQHA
-85 QNLAKDQQAPTLK
+85 QNPAKDQQAPTLK
-98 DLLNHKKTTASHEA
+98 DWLNHKKTTASHET
-112 QHETHEPTLKDL
+112 QHETHEA
-124 LNHKKTTASHEA
+124 N
-136 QHETHEMHETN
+136 ETN
-147 PKTPNETLNKNE
+147 PKTPNETLSKNE
-159 KKPNGVASNAHQ
+159 KKPNEALSNAHQ
-171 ANLTNKNPLTPTNH
+171 TNLPNKNPITPTNH
-185 ANNAIKNPTAPTH
+185 VNNAIKTPTTPTH
-198 NAKEPKTLKDIHAL
+198 NAKEPKTLKDIQTL
-212 SQKHDLNASN
+212 SQKHDLNANN
-222 IQVGT
+222 IQAATT
-227 PLEKKETPLNAS
+227 PENKNPLNAS
-239 DQLALKTTQTS
+239 DHLALKTTQTPT
-250 INHTLAKNDSKNTAN
+250 NHTLAKNDAKNTAN

-270 QSLEKKESHNK
+270 QSLEKKEPHNK
-281 ERTTPPSNEKKTPP
+281 EHANPPNNEKKTPP
-295 LREAL
+295 LKEAL

-317 KTPTKTQTT
+317 KTQTKTQTT
-326 AATPENAP
+326 APSAMPENAP

-349 NPPNDNAPTPLEKE
+349 NPPPNDNIPTPLEKE
-363 EKAKEVSENKEKT
+363 EKTQEISENKEKT
-376 KESNN
+376 KESSN

-396 ENKSAAPKETIKHF
+396 ENKSIATKETIKHF

-434 KELGKVEVTIQKVG
+434 KELGKVEVIIQKVG

-496 PKEPLREPFKE
+496 PKEQLREPFKE

-520 YQENTDNENK
+520 YQENTDNEHK

>member
-1 MPSFVNP
+1 MPSPVNP

-18 GTKNEVK
+18 GAKNEVK
-25 DTKNAPKSAS
+25 DAKNAPKSAS
-35 KDFNKILNQKISKDK
+35 KDFSKILNQKISKDK
-50 TAPKENPNAL
+50 TASKEDPNAS
-60 KATPKDAKEDAKEL
+60 KVTPKDAKENAKDAKAL
-74 EKTPTPHHQHA
+74 EKTPTLPHQHA

-98 DLLNHKKTTASHEA
+98 DWLNHKKTTASHET
-112 QHETHEPTLKDL
+112 QHETHE
-124 LNHKKTTASHEA
+124 
-136 QHETHEMHETN
+136 HETN

-159 KKPNGVASNAHQ
+159 KKPNGVTSNAHQ
-171 ANLTNKNPLTPTNH
+171 TNLPNKNPLTPTNR
-185 ANNAIKNPTAPTH
+185 ANNAIKTPTTPTH
-198 NAKEPKTLKDIHAL
+198 NAKESKTLKDIQTL

-222 IQVGT
+222 IQATTT
-227 PLEKKETPLNAS
+227 PENKTPLNAS
-239 DQLALKTTQTS
+239 DQLALKTTPKNPTTNPTT
-250 INHTLAKNDSKNTAN
+250 IKNDAKNTAN

-270 QSLEKKESHNK
+270 QSLEKKEPHNK
-281 ERTTPPSNEKKTPP
+281 EHANPPNNEKKTPP
-295 LREAL
+295 LKEAL

-311 SKKKPE
+311 SKKKSE
-317 KTPTKTQTT
+317 KTPIHAKTQTT
-326 AATPENAP
+326 APSATPENAP
-334 KIPLKTPPLMPLIGA
+334 KLALKTPPLMPLIGA
-349 NPPNDNAPTPLEKE
+349 NPPNDNVPTPLEKE
-363 EKAKEVSENKEKT
+363 ETTKEISDSKEKAKETNS
-376 KESNN
+376 
-381 SAQSAQNAQASDKTS
+381 SAQSAQNTPASDKTS
-396 ENKSAAPKETIKHF
+396 ENKSIAPKETIKHF
-410 TQQLK
+410 AQQLK

-426 RISMDLFP
+426 KISMDLFP

-496 PKEPLREPFKE
+496 QAPKDQPKEPFKE
-507 QESTPLKENALKS
+507 QELTPSKENALKS

>member
-1 MPSFVNP
+1 MPSPVNP
-8 IHTNANALNS
+8 IHTNANALN
-18 GTKNEVK
+18 GGAKNEVK

-35 KDFNKILNQKISKDK
+35 KDFSKILNQKISKDK
-50 TAPKENPNAL
+50 TAPKESPNPNAL
-60 KATPKDAKEDAKEL
+60 KATPQDAKENAKEDAKAL
-74 EKTPTPHHQHA
+74 EKTPTLPHQHA
-85 QNLAKDQQAPTLK
+85 QNPAKDQQAPTLK
-98 DLLNHKKTTASHEA
+98 DWLNHQKTTASHA
-112 QHETHEPTLKDL
+112 QHETHE
-124 LNHKKTTASHEA
+124 
-136 QHETHEMHETN
+136 HETN

-159 KKPNGVASNAHQ
+159 KKPNGVTSNAHQ
-171 ANLTNKNPLTPTNH
+171 TNLASKNPLTPTNH
-185 ANNAIKNPTAPTH
+185 ANNAIKNPTTPTH
-198 NAKEPKTLKDIHAL
+198 NAKDPKTLKDIQTL

-222 IQVGT
+222 IQATT

-239 DQLALKTTQTS
+239 DQFALKTTQAP
-250 INHTLAKNDSKNTAN
+250 INHTLAKNDAKNTAN

-270 QSLEKKESHNK
+270 QSLEKKESQNK
-281 ERTTPPSNEKKTPP
+281 EHATPPNNEKKTPP
-295 LREAL
+295 LKEAL

-317 KTPTKTQTT
+317 KTPIHAKTQAT
-326 AATPENAP
+326 APSIAPENAP

-363 EKAKEVSENKEKT
+363 ETTKEASDNKEKT
-376 KESNN
+376 KESSN
-381 SAQSAQNAQASDKTS
+381 SAQSAQNTQASDKTS
-396 ENKSAAPKETIKHF
+396 ENKSVTPKETIKHF

-426 RISMDLFP
+426 KISMDLFP
-434 KELGKVEVTIQKVG
+434 KELGKVEVIIQKVG

-496 PKEPLREPFKE
+496 PKEQLRELFKD

-520 YQENTDNENK
+520 YQENTDHENQ

>member
-1 MPSFVNP
+1 MPSPVNP

-18 GTKNEVK
+18 GAKNE
-25 DTKNAPKSAS
+25 DAKNAPKSAS
-35 KDFNKILNQKISKDK
+35 KDFSKILNQKISKDK
-50 TAPKENPNAL
+50 TALKENPNAL
-60 KATPKDAKEDAKEL
+60 KATPKDAKEDAKAL
-74 EKTPTPHHQHA
+74 KKTPTLPHQHA

-98 DLLNHKKTTASHEA
+98 DWLNRPKTHPTAPHEA
-112 QHETHEPTLKDL
+112 QHETHEA
-124 LNHKKTTASHEA
+124 N
-136 QHETHEMHETN
+136 ETN
-147 PKTPNETLNKNE
+147 PKNPNETLSKNE
-159 KKPNGVASNAHQ
+159 KKPNEVTSNSHQ
-171 ANLTNKNPLTPTNH
+171 ANLPNKNPLTPTNH
-185 ANNAIKNPTAPTH
+185 ANHANKTPTH
-198 NAKEPKTLKDIHAL
+198 DTKEPKTLKDIQTL

-222 IQVGT
+222 IQAATT
-227 PLEKKETPLNAS
+227 PENKTPLNAS
-239 DQLALKTTQTS
+239 DQIALKTTRTPT
-250 INHTLAKNDSKNTAN
+250 NHTLAKNDAKNTAN

-270 QSLEKKESHNK
+270 QSLEKKEAQNK
-281 ERTTPPSNEKKTPP
+281 EHANPQNNEKKTPP
-295 LREAL
+295 LKEAL

-317 KTPTKTQTT
+317 KTPTKAQTT
-326 AATPENAP
+326 APSIAPENAP

-349 NPPNDNAPTPLEKE
+349 NPPNDNPPTLLEKE
-363 EKAKEVSENKEKT
+363 ETTKEISDNKEKT
-376 KESNN
+376 KESSN

-396 ENKSAAPKETIKHF
+396 ENKSVTPKETIKHF

-426 RISMDLFP
+426 KISMDLFP
-434 KELGKVEVTIQKVG
+434 KELGKVEITIQKVG

-496 PKEPLREPFKE
+496 QAPKDQPKEPFKE
-507 QESTPLKENALKS
+507 QELTPLKENALKS
-520 YQENTDNENK
+520 YQENTDHENQ

>member
-1 MPSFVNP
+1 MPSPINP
-8 IHTNANALNS
+8 IHTNASANSNALNS
-18 GTKNEVK
+18 GAKNE
-25 DTKNAPKSAS
+25 DTKNAPKSTS
-35 KDFNKILNQKISKDK
+35 KDFSKILNQKISKDK
-50 TAPKENPNAL
+50 TAPKESPNAL
-60 KATPKDAKEDAKEL
+60 KATPKDAKKDAKEL

-85 QNLAKDQQAPTLK
+85 QNPAKDQQAPTLK
-98 DLLNHKKTTASHEA
+98 DWLNRPKTTASHEA
-112 QHETHEPTLKDL
+112 QHE
-124 LNHKKTTASHEA
+124 N
-136 QHETHEMHETN
+136 HETN

-159 KKPNGVASNAHQ
+159 KKPSGVTSNAHQ
-171 ANLTNKNPLTPTNH
+171 TNSTHKNPLTPTNH
-185 ANNAIKNPTAPTH
+185 ANHTIKNPTAPTH
-198 NAKEPKTLKDIHAL
+198 NAKDPKTLKDIQTL

-222 IQVGT
+222 IQAIA
-227 PLEKKETPLNAS
+227 PLEKKETPLSAS
-239 DQLALKTTQTS
+239 DQLALKTTQTP
-250 INHTLAKNDSKNTAN
+250 INHTLAKNDAKNTAN

-270 QSLEKKESHNK
+270 QSLEKKESPNK
-281 ERTTPPSNEKKTPP
+281 EHANPQNNEKKTPP
-295 LREAL
+295 LKEAL

-317 KTPTKTQTT
+317 KTPIHAKTKTTVQAVTL
-326 AATPENAP
+326 ENAP

-349 NPPNDNAPTPLEKE
+349 NPPNDNIPTPLEKE
-363 EKAKEVSENKEKT
+363 ENTKEASENKEKT
-376 KESNN
+376 KETNN
-381 SAQSAQNAQASDKTS
+381 SAQSVQNTQASDKTS
-396 ENKSAAPKETIKHF
+396 ENKSVTPKETIKHF

-496 PKEPLREPFKE
+496 EKEPFKEPFKE
-507 QESTPLKENALKS
+507 QELTPLKENALKS

>member
-1 MPSFVNP
+1 MPSPINP
-8 IHTNANALNS
+8 IHTNANANASTLINS
-18 GTKNEVK
+18 GAKNE

-35 KDFNKILNQKISKDK
+35 KDFSKILNQKISKDK
-50 TAPKENPNAL
+50 TAPKGNPNAL
-60 KATPKDAKEDAKEL
+60 KATPKNSKEGAKEDAKAL
-74 EKTPTPHHQHA
+74 EKTPTLQPPHA
-85 QNLAKDQQAPTLK
+85 KDFAKDQQAPTLK
-98 DLLNHKKTTASHEA
+98 DLLNHKKTTASHEV
-112 QHETHEPTLKDL
+112 QHEK
-124 LNHKKTTASHEA
+124 N
-136 QHETHEMHETN
+136 HETN

-159 KKPNGVASNAHQ
+159 KKPNGVTSNAHQ

-198 NAKEPKTLKDIHAL
+198 NAKEPKTLKDIQTL

-222 IQVGT
+222 IQATT
-227 PLEKKETPLNAS
+227 PLEKKETSLNAS
-239 DQLALKTTQTS
+239 DQLALKTTQTP
-250 INHTLAKNDSKNTAN
+250 INHTLAKNDAKNTAN

-270 QSLEKKESHNK
+270 QSLEKKDPLSKEHATPSH
-281 ERTTPPSNEKKTPP
+281 NEKKTPP
-295 LREAL
+295 LKESL

-311 SKKKPE
+311 SKKKSE
-317 KTPTKTQTT
+317 KTPTKAQTT
-326 AATPENAP
+326 APSIAPENAP

-349 NPPNDNAPTPLEKE
+349 NPPPNDNIPTPLEKE
-363 EKAKEVSENKEKT
+363 EKTKEASDNKEKT
-376 KESNN
+376 KETSN

-396 ENKSAAPKETIKHF
+396 ENKSVTPKETIKHF

-434 KELGKVEVTIQKVG
+434 KELGKVEVIIQKVG

-496 PKEPLREPFKE
+496 PKEQPKEQLRELFKE

-520 YQENTDNENK
+520 YQENTDHENK

>member
-8 IHTNANALNS
+8 IHTSTNTNALNS
-18 GTKNEVK
+18 GAKNE

-35 KDFNKILNQKISKDK
+35 KDFSKILNQKISKDK
-50 TAPKENPNAL
+50 TAPKENPSAL
-60 KATPKDAKEDAKEL
+60 KATPKDSKEGAKENAKAL
-74 EKTPTPHHQHA
+74 EKTPTPHPQHA

-112 QHETHEPTLKDL
+112 QHEI
-124 LNHKKTTASHEA
+124 HKN
-136 QHETHEMHETN
+136 HETN

-171 ANLTNKNPLTPTNH
+171 TNLTNKNPLTPTNH
-185 ANNAIKNPTAPTH
+185 ANNAIKNSTTPTDTK
-198 NAKEPKTLKDIHAL
+198 KEPKTLKDIQTL

-222 IQVGT
+222 IQVSA

-250 INHTLAKNDSKNTAN
+250 INHTLAKNGAKNTAN

-270 QSLEKKESHNK
+270 QSLEKKESPNK
-281 ERTTPPSNEKKTPP
+281 ERATPPSNEKKTPP

-363 EKAKEVSENKEKT
+363 EKTKEASENKEKT
-376 KESNN
+376 KESTN
-381 SAQSAQNAQASDKTS
+381 SVQNAQNTQASDKTS

-434 KELGKVEVTIQKVG
+434 KELGKVEVTVQKVG

-496 PKEPLREPFKE
+496 PKEQLRELFKE
-507 QESTPLKENALKS
+507 QESSPLKENALKS

-538 YA
+538 YAWF

>member
-1 MPSFVNP
+1 MPSPVNP

-18 GTKNEVK
+18 GAKNEG
-25 DTKNAPKSAS
+25 TKNAPKSAS
-35 KDFNKILNQKISKDK
+35 KDFSKILNQKISKDK

-60 KATPKDAKEDAKEL
+60 KATPKNAKENAKAL
-74 EKTPTPHHQHA
+74 EKNPTPHVQTPKEI
-85 QNLAKDQQAPTLK
+85 AKNQQAPTLK
-98 DLLNHKKTTASHEA
+98 DWLNHQKTTASHEA
-112 QHETHEPTLKDL
+112 QHE
-124 LNHKKTTASHEA
+124 N
-136 QHETHEMHETN
+136 HETN

-159 KKPNGVASNAHQ
+159 KKPNGVTSNAHQ
-171 ANLTNKNPLTPTNH
+171 TNLTNKNPLTPTNH
-185 ANNAIKNPTAPTH
+185 ANNAIKNPTAQTH
-198 NAKEPKTLKDIHAL
+198 NAKDPKTLKDIQTL

-222 IQVGT
+222 IQATTT
-227 PLEKKETPLNAS
+227 PENKTPLNAS
-239 DQLALKTTQTS
+239 DQFALKTTQTP
-250 INHTLAKNDSKNTAN
+250 INHTLAKNDAKNTAN

-270 QSLEKKESHNK
+270 QSLEKKELHNK
-281 ERTTPPSNEKKTPP
+281 EHTIPPNNEKKTPP
-295 LREAL
+295 LKEAL

-311 SKKKPE
+311 SKKKSE
-317 KTPTKTQTT
+317 KTPTKAQTT
-326 AATPENAP
+326 APSIAPENAP

-349 NPPNDNAPTPLEKE
+349 NPPNDNIPTPLEKE
-363 EKAKEVSENKEKT
+363 EKTQEISENKEKT

-381 SAQSAQNAQASDKTS
+381 SAQSVQNAQASDKTS
-396 ENKSAAPKETIKHF
+396 DNKNIAPKETIRHF

-434 KELGKVEVTIQKVG
+434 RELGKVEVIIQKVG

-496 PKEPLREPFKE
+496 PKEQLRELFKE
-507 QESTPLKENALKS
+507 QESSPLKENALKS
-520 YQENTDNENK
+520 YQENTDHENK

>member
-1 MPSFVNP
+1 MPSPVNP
-8 IHTNANALNS
+8 IHTNASANTSTLINS
-18 GTKNEVK
+18 GAKNE

-35 KDFNKILNQKISKDK
+35 KDFSKILNQKISKDK

-60 KATPKDAKEDAKEL
+60 KATPQDAKEDAKTL
-74 EKTPTPHHQHA
+74 KTPTLPHQHA
-85 QNLAKDQQAPTLK
+85 QNSAKDQQAPTLK
-98 DLLNHKKTTASHEA
+98 DWLNHKKITASHET
-112 QHETHEPTLKDL
+112 QHETHEA
-124 LNHKKTTASHEA
+124 N
-136 QHETHEMHETN
+136 ETN
-147 PKTPNETLNKNE
+147 PKTPNETLNKNG
-159 KKPNGVASNAHQ
+159 KKPNGVTSNAHQ
-171 ANLTNKNPLTPTNH
+171 ANLASKNPITPNH
-185 ANNAIKNPTAPTH
+185 ANNAIKNPTTPTDT
-198 NAKEPKTLKDIHAL
+198 KKDPKTLKDIQTL

-222 IQVGT
+222 IQAATT
-227 PLEKKETPLNAS
+227 PENKTPLNAS
-239 DQLALKTTQTS
+239 DQLALKTTQTP
-250 INHTLAKNDSKNTAN
+250 INNTLAKNDAKNTAN

-270 QSLEKKESHNK
+270 QSLEKKEPQNK
-281 ERTTPPSNEKKTPP
+281 EHANPPNNEKKTPP
-295 LREAL
+295 LKEAL

-317 KTPTKTQTT
+317 KTPIHAKTQTT
-326 AATPENAP
+326 APSATPENAP
-334 KIPLKTPPLMPLIGA
+334 KIPLKTPHLMPLIGA

-363 EKAKEVSENKEKT
+363 ETTKEASDNKEKT
-376 KESNN
+376 KEASN
-381 SAQSAQNAQASDKTS
+381 SAQSTQNAQASDKTS
-396 ENKSAAPKETIKHF
+396 ENKSVTPKETIKHF

-434 KELGKVEVTIQKVG
+434 KELGKVEVTIQKMG

-496 PKEPLREPFKE
+496 PKEQLRELFKE
-507 QESTPLKENALKS
+507 QESSPLKENALKS
-520 YQENTDNENK
+520 YQENTDHENQ

>member
-1 MPSFVNP
+1 MPSPVNP

-18 GTKNEVK
+18 GAKNE
-25 DTKNAPKSAS
+25 DAKNAPKSAS
-35 KDFNKILNQKISKDK
+35 KDFSKILNQKISKDK

-60 KATPKDAKEDAKEL
+60 KDAPKDAKAL
-74 EKTPTPHHQHA
+74 EKAPTLPHQHA
-85 QNLAKDQQAPTLK
+85 QNPIKDQQAPTLK
-98 DLLNHKKTTASHEA
+98 DWLNHQKTTAPHKA
-112 QHETHEPTLKDL
+112 QHETHET
-124 LNHKKTTASHEA
+124 NEA
-136 QHETHEMHETN
+136 N
-147 PKTPNETLNKNE
+147 PKNPNETLNKNE
-159 KKPNGVASNAHQ
+159 KKPNGVTSNAHQ
-171 ANLTNKNPLTPTNH
+171 TNLPNKNPITPNH
-185 ANNAIKNPTAPTH
+185 ANNANKTPTTPTH
-198 NAKEPKTLKDIHAL
+198 NAKDPKTLKDIQTL

-222 IQVGT
+222 IQATTT
-227 PLEKKETPLNAS
+227 PENKNPLNAS
-239 DQLALKTTQTS
+239 DQLALKTTQAPT
-250 INHTLAKNDSKNTAN
+250 NHTLAKNDAKNTAN

-270 QSLEKKESHNK
+270 QSLEKKEPHNK
-281 ERTTPPSNEKKTPP
+281 EHANPQNNEKKTPP
-295 LREAL
+295 LKEAL
-300 QMNAIKRDKTL
+300 EMNAIKRDKTL
-311 SKKKPE
+311 SKKKSE
-317 KTPTKTQTT
+317 KTPIHAKTQTT
-326 AATPENAP
+326 APSIAPENAP

-349 NPPNDNAPTPLEKE
+349 NPPNDNIPTPLEKE
-363 EKAKEVSENKEKT
+363 EKTKEVSDNKEKT
-376 KESNN
+376 KESTN
-381 SAQSAQNAQASDKTS
+381 SAQSAQNTQASDKAS
-396 ENKSAAPKETIKHF
+396 ENKSITPKETIKHF

-434 KELGKVEVTIQKVG
+434 KELGKVEVIIQKVG

-496 PKEPLREPFKE
+496 PKEQLRELFKE

-520 YQENTDNENK
+520 YQENTDHENK